1 MNEGAIDTLGLR
13 KPLMAGIGIL
23 FLIVVLPVAIGWT
36 AGLSPAQ
43 IIGFVVSIFLLQ
55 GLAPPVGINLGLPAL
70 QLFGILA
77 SVATGIILGIFMVCD
92 LSAGK
97 SERIANWIK
106 KIEGTMEK
114 HKFLKTLGEYMLI
127 PIMWVPG
134 IGLYGSPVIA
144 WILGWRSLRAVLLML
159 TGWLIACLSV
169 AVGIS
174 GVLHFLG
181 L

>member
-1 MNEGAIDTLGLR
+1 
-13 KPLMAGIGIL
+13 MAVTGIL
-23 FLIVVLPVAIGWT
+23 FLLVVLPAVIGRT

-43 IIGFVVSIFLLQ
+43 VIGFIVSIFLLQ
-55 GLAPPVGINLGLPAL
+55 GLAPPVGIGLGLQPL

-92 LSAGK
+92 LLSGK

-106 KIEGTMEK
+106 KIERTMEK
-114 HKFLKTLGEYMLI
+114 YQFLNTFGEFMLI
-127 PIMWVPG
+127 PLMWVPG
-134 IGLYGSPVIA
+134 IGLFGAPVIA
-144 WILGWRSLRAVLLML
+144 WVLGWRGLQAVLLML

-169 AVGIS
+169 AGMTS